1 MKACVFC
8 FSGTGNTE
16 LVAKMIQS
24 NLAERG
30 CETDFFRMEDVTR
43 GKIDLAI
50 ELYDLIGIG
59 AQVIGFGAP
68 ALVSRFIRM
77 LPKVNGKRVFVFR
90 TAGGVAPINY
100 NASKPMIRKLRR
112 KGYDVFHERLFS
124 INSNWINRFDDEVAR
139 GLYHATQK
147 KVSLMSDAVLHGV
160 PRVLKTGL
168 LQQIMMESVMAV
180 SKLFFRFVGRDFS
193 VSDACT
199 HCGRCVRNCPA
210 ENIIEK
216 NGKISY
222 RFSCNSCLR
231 CLYECPQNAIHLRSF
246 AFFAVPGGYKI
257 KDILAGKTKSAG
269 EQKPEPRFYQE
280 YCSNDLL

>member
-24 NLAERG
+24 NLTERG
-30 CETDFFRMEDVTR
+30 CETDFFRMEDITR
-43 GKIDLAI
+43 GKIALDVDQ
-50 ELYDLIGIG
+50 YDLIGIG

-68 ALVSRFIRM
+68 LLVSQFIHM
-77 LPKVNGKRVFVFR
+77 LPKGKGKRVFVFR

-100 NASKPMIRKLRR
+100 NASNPMIRKLRR

-124 INSNWINRFDDEVAR
+124 ISSNWINRFDDAVVR
-139 GLYHATQK
+139 GLYTATQK
-147 KVSLMSDAVLHGV
+147 KVALMTNDVLRGI

-168 LQQIMMESVMAV
+168 LQQLMMETVMAV
-180 SKLFFRFVGRDFS
+180 SRLFFRFVGKDFS

-199 HCGRCVRNCPA
+199 HCGLCVRSCPVG
-210 ENIIEK
+210 NIFER
-216 NGKISY
+216 NGNISY

-257 KDILAGKTKSAG
+257 KDILAGKTKSTG
-269 EQKPEPRFYQE
+269 EPKSAPRFYQE
-280 YCSNDLL
+280 YITNDLL